1 MYSWAFEWNY
11 GDLWIRVVSPKTSHG
26 SKSSQ
31 IDPGKGSVM
40 SWLKGLIDRLT
51 KRRSERVPPGPSF
64 HREITADRA
73 TAPGDALP
81 PCPRCGVVPMN
92 WDVHEKWCRFASET
106 KRGETILVGAETGI
120 VRVPRDRATHPP
132 QGLVQA
138 IRLASVRK
146 SGETSPE
153 QPNVPAAAEIRCIN
167 CDAARP
173 QLATRGSIRPCCR
186 EPFWTVPFELM
197 WRSLPR
203 GEDR

>member
-1 MYSWAFEWNY
+1 MDQSRLNLIQE
-11 GDLWIRVVSPKTSHG
+11 
-26 SKSSQ
+26 
-31 IDPGKGSVM
+31 KGSVM
-40 SWLKGLIDRLT
+40 SWLKRLIDRFT
-51 KRRSERVPPGPSF
+51 KRRTERVLPGPSV
-64 HREITADRA
+64 HREIEAARG
-73 TAPGDALP
+73 TAPGDALR

-106 KRGETILVGAETGI
+106 KRSETILVGAETGI

-132 QGLVQA
+132 QGRVQA
-138 IRLASVRK
+138 IRLASVRESWK
-146 SGETSPE
+146 TSPE

-167 CDAARP
+167 CDATRPRLEARGP
-173 QLATRGSIRPCCR
+173 VQSCCR